1 MKLDSNSHIAL
12 QTLVGA
18 LLINPNGAE
27 FFITGFHVTIGDL
40 TEIMV
45 GIEDAAR
52 VEGPSSIKWSS
63 LKDWQIQLQEEN

>member
-1 MKLDSNSHIAL
+1 MQLDSNSHIAL

-27 FFITGFHVTIGDL
+27 FFITGFPVTIGDL

-63 LKDWQIQLQEEN
+63 LKDWQIQLQEEK